1 MNCQIQKK
9 VVRASKLIKT
19 KYITIFFQIIG
30 KQCFV
35 LCNLQQ
41 YFIGLSS
48 EYILGNPKQPFIA
61 GTPSPRKLWARPF
74 IPLDSLFALY
84 VYLSAQHLL
93 LDISIPRHGAVIF
106 RSRVFCY
113 LLRNVEWLMH
123 GSLLC
128 ISLDGFFEEPVWAVV
143 EKHFAD
149 ERFVT
154 KRGEFFLETI
164 IVSFNP
170 SCALRGQSIIL

>member
-1 MNCQIQKK
+1 M
-9 VVRASKLIKT
+9 
-19 KYITIFFQIIG
+19 G

-41 YFIGLSS
+41 YFIVLSS
-48 EYILGNPKQPFIA
+48 EDILGNPKQLFIA
-61 GTPSPRKLWARPF
+61 GTPSPRPF

-84 VYLSAQHLL
+84 LYLSAQPLV
-93 LDISIPRHGAVIF
+93 LDISIPRHGAVVF
-106 RSRVFCY
+106 RSRILSY

-149 ERFVT
+149 ERFVA
-154 KRGEFFLETI
+154 KRGEFF
-164 IVSFNP
+164 
-170 SCALRGQSIIL
+170 

>member
-1 MNCQIQKK
+1 MNCQIHKK
-9 VVRASKLIKT
+9 VVRASKLIKIQN
-19 KYITIFFQIIG
+19 YFFQIIG
-30 KQCFV
+30 KQYFV

-41 YFIGLSS
+41 YFRGLSS
-48 EYILGNPKQPFIA
+48 EYILGNPKQLFIA

-84 VYLSAQHLL
+84 VYLSAQPLL
-93 LDISIPRHGAVIF
+93 LDISIPRHGAVVF
-106 RSRVFCY
+106 RSRILSY
-113 LLRNVEWLMH
+113 LLRNVEWLMR

-164 IVSFNP
+164 IESFNP

>member
-1 MNCQIQKK
+1 MVYFRVKHSCLYI
-9 VVRASKLIKT
+9 T
-19 KYITIFFQIIG
+19 KYKAIFFQIIG

-48 EYILGNPKQPFIA
+48 EYILGNPKQLFIA
-61 GTPSPRKLWARPF
+61 GTPSPRPF
-74 IPLDSLFALY
+74 VPLDSLFALY

-93 LDISIPRHGAVIF
+93 LDISIPCHGAVIF
-106 RSRVFCY
+106 RSRVLSY
-113 LLRNVEWLMH
+113 LLRNAEWLMH

-149 ERFVT
+149 ERSVP

-164 IVSFNP
+164 VSSNP

>member
-1 MNCQIQKK
+1 MNFTSGIFSSKTLVSIYNKIQ
-9 VVRASKLIKT
+9 S
-19 KYITIFFQIIG
+19 YFFQIIG

-48 EYILGNPKQPFIA
+48 EYILGNPKQLFVA

-93 LDISIPRHGAVIF
+93 LDISIPCHGAVISIF
-106 RSRVFCY
+106 PSRVLSY

-149 ERFVT
+149 ARFVT
-154 KRGEFFLETI
+154 RRQLKR
-164 IVSFNP
+164 
-170 SCALRGQSIIL
+170 

>member
-1 MNCQIQKK
+1 
-9 VVRASKLIKT
+9 
-19 KYITIFFQIIG
+19 
-30 KQCFV
+30 
-35 LCNLQQ
+35 
-41 YFIGLSS
+41 
-48 EYILGNPKQPFIA
+48 
-61 GTPSPRKLWARPF
+61 
-74 IPLDSLFALY
+74 
-84 VYLSAQHLL
+84 
-93 LDISIPRHGAVIF
+93 
-106 RSRVFCY
+106 
-113 LLRNVEWLMH
+113 MH